1 VSTAREAVVAVLEEA
16 DAPLHWTV
24 VLDRAL
30 RGGHLDPFTTP
41 DVRGEVQRALHALVA
56 EGVITKAGK
65 GVYVAAGPGQGR

>member
-1 VSTAREAVVAVLEEA
+1 MSDAREAALTVLGEA

-41 DVRGEVQRALHALVA
+41 DVRGEVQRALLDLAR
-56 EGVITKAGK
+56 EGVVEKTAK
-65 GVYVAAGPGQGR
+65 GVYAMPAAPP